1 MDFADRA
8 VLITGASRG
17 IGKAAAKLFHAR
29 GARVA
34 VNGTTEAGVAAAIAE
49 LGGGERLAAAP
60 GDLASAAGCA
70 AVVAAAVSA
79 LGGLDVVVNNAG
91 IYRGGAMAEAD
102 EAEWD
107 AVIDTNVKGVFFTS
121 KAALPSLTARRGNI
135 VNVGSEC
142 GLQGFAEATIYCAS
156 KGAVVNLTRA
166 MALELAPEVRV
177 NCICPGAVATDMMY
191 GERDARARGPQGRGE
206 RPLSATDRGRARRD
220 RPRHRLPRL
229 GHGPLRHRRRLAD
242 GRRLDR
248 RPRGLRLRA
257 RIDLKSANGGPG
269 NAL

>member
-191 GERDARARGPQGRGE
+191 GERDAGARE
-206 RPLSATDRGRARRD
+206 ARKAEAS
-220 RPRHRLPRL
+220 
-229 GHGPLRHRRRLAD
+229 GHYPLRTVAEPAEIAHAIAYLASD
-242 GRRLDR
+242 TARFVTGAAWQMEGGSTAGRE
-248 RPRGLRLRA
+248 A
-257 RIDLKSANGGPG
+257 
-269 NAL
+269 

>member
-91 IYRGGAMAEAD
+91 IYRGGAMAAAD

-191 GERDARARGPQGRGE
+191 GERDARAREARKAE
-206 RPLSATDRGRARRD
+206 ASA
-220 RPRHRLPRL
+220 HY
-229 GHGPLRHRRRLAD
+229 PLRTVAEPAEIAHAIAYLASD
-242 GRRLDR
+242 TARFVTGAAWQMEGGSTAGRE
-248 RPRGLRLRA
+248 A
-257 RIDLKSANGGPG
+257 
-269 NAL
+269 

>member
-1 MDFADRA
+1 MDFADKA

-17 IGKAAAKLFHAR
+17 IGKAAAKVFHDG

-34 VNGTTEAGVAAAIAE
+34 VNGTTADGVAAAIAE

-60 GDLASAAGCA
+60 GDLATAAGA
-70 AVVAAAVSA
+70 TAVVEAAISA

-91 IYRGGAMAEAD
+91 IYRGGAIADTD

-121 KAALPSLTARRGNI
+121 QAALPALTPRRGNI

-142 GLQGFAEATIYCAS
+142 SLQGYAEVAVYCAS
-156 KGAVVNLTRA
+156 KGAVLNLTRA

-191 GERDARARGPQGRGE
+191 KGDDPAAREARRAEASRDYPLRTVAEPAEIAHAIAYLASDKARFVTGATWQMEGGATAGRGV
-206 RPLSATDRGRARRD
+206 
-220 RPRHRLPRL
+220 
-229 GHGPLRHRRRLAD
+229 
-242 GRRLDR
+242 
-248 RPRGLRLRA
+248 
-257 RIDLKSANGGPG
+257 
-269 NAL
+269 